1 MGGSLTAIRKEK
13 QNFCDKDSRTDITL
27 RRDYEQSIKRKSKA
41 FKGLNVA
48 KKITGISV
56 ITLISIGIVDLVIG
70 YFGGSVTA
78 MADGL
83 YYFSSAM
90 ISFIVLLGLGI
101 AHRPADKKFHFG
113 YHKVE
118 SFITLRASI
127 GTVVIGGIIFFY
139 YYEAMI
145 NPLVIRQPVVTMLVL
160 AVVSAFS
167 LTRALQMRSISKKY
181 DPSP

>member
-1 MGGSLTAIRKEK
+1 MIRTG
-13 QNFCDKDSRTDITL
+13 RTDINL
-27 RRDYEQSIKRKSKA
+27 RRDYDYEQSIKRKSKA

-56 ITLISIGIVDLVIG
+56 ITLISIGIVELIIG

-160 AVVSAFS
+160 AVASAFS
-167 LTRALQMRSISKKY
+167 STRALQMRSISL
-181 DPSP
+181 

>member
-13 QNFCDKDSRTDITL
+13 QNFCDNDSRTDITL

-83 YYFSSAM
+83 YYFSSVM

-101 AHRPADKKFHFG
+101 ARRPADKKFHFG

-145 NPLVIRQPVVTMLVL
+145 NPLVIRQPEVTMLVL

>member
-1 MGGSLTAIRKEK
+1 
-13 QNFCDKDSRTDITL
+13 
-27 RRDYEQSIKRKSKA
+27 
-41 FKGLNVA
+41 
-48 KKITGISV
+48 
-56 ITLISIGIVDLVIG
+56 
-70 YFGGSVTA
+70 

-139 YYEAMI
+139 YYEAVI

>member
-1 MGGSLTAIRKEK
+1 VGGSLSAIRKEK

-27 RRDYEQSIKRKSKA
+27 RRDYEQSIKRKSNA

-101 AHRPADKKFHFG
+101 AHRPEDKKFHFG

>member
-1 MGGSLTAIRKEK
+1 
-13 QNFCDKDSRTDITL
+13 
-27 RRDYEQSIKRKSKA
+27 
-41 FKGLNVA
+41 
-48 KKITGISV
+48 
-56 ITLISIGIVDLVIG
+56 
-70 YFGGSVTA
+70 